1 VSGDA
6 RQKRLPNREQWISL
20 GQAVGDFQSGLS
32 LAPCCHQCGPRLVDA
47 GSTHPGPPDR
57 ATGNFVMRS
66 KDRANSR
73 HRKGQRWLMP
83 AKSDVE
89 LARRKLPIFDP
100 YDTRKLLADARQ
112 SSADG
117 SLDEAIDDTYHRHCR
132 TQLAKLLRALGCDPN
147 DANFWR
153 SAFFKLASIHHN
165 VGRLEHR
172 AVRQI
177 RNASSWTPRDEAV
190 LLCGVAALTQLGD
203 SERAAVR
210 SIADSGIF
218 PHHERRPSERLSG
231 QATRN
236 ARRDA
241 LWQKFQCVRG
251 MAFPYG
257 KSASRSSIEW

>member
-1 VSGDA
+1 
-6 RQKRLPNREQWISL
+6 
-20 GQAVGDFQSGLS
+20 
-32 LAPCCHQCGPRLVDA
+32 
-47 GSTHPGPPDR
+47 
-57 ATGNFVMRS
+57 MRS

-117 SLDEAIDDTYHRHCR
+117 SLDDRITKSYNKHCR

-153 SAFFKLASIHHN
+153 SAFVKLASIHHN
-165 VGRLEHR
+165 VGRLVHR
-172 AVRQI
+172 PARPTQ
-177 RNASSWTPRDEAV
+177 NASSWTPLDEAV
-190 LLCGVAALTQLGD
+190 LLCGATALTQLGD
-203 SERAAVR
+203 SERAAIR
-210 SIADSGIF
+210 YIADNGIF

-231 QATRN
+231 QATKN

-241 LWQKFQCVRG
+241 LWQKFQRLKRDAQLRPDR
-251 MAFPYG
+251 MADALG
-257 KSASRSSIEW
+257 RSRSTFEVWLSLLENPPTDIPSSGNKGAS